1 MNLVNRWP
9 YVGELGVVMEE
20 QPTTALILRWRGPFR
35 KGAGKGGATSFFERE
50 KKTRHSSIPPTR
62 GPGSGEDPVWVRG
75 RLDNFGCSRVPLSCE
90 SEVARSPTSY
100 GTECIRL
107 VKKKAHFG
115 SRCPLLTRRL
125 GGLPFWRWIGV
136 GYAEETNHGLP
147 PVLSP
152 RSSSCLLA

>member
-35 KGAGKGGATSFFERE
+35 KGAGKGGHIIFFSLGLE
-50 KKTRHSSIPPTR
+50 KKTDRGSSIPPTR

-107 VKKKAHFG
+107 VKKK
-115 SRCPLLTRRL
+115 SPLWLS
-125 GGLPFWRWIGV
+125 LPFVDPSAGRIAV
-136 GYAEETNHGLP
+136 LALDRRGL
-147 PVLSP
+147 
-152 RSSSCLLA
+152 C